1 MTMQE
6 QINNWLIEGLRQSQV
21 KFSEVFYYDKRDKQF
36 FSILMTDYFLFDEK
50 GDLTEEAGSVYT
62 ADTLKMLLDRVRRIN
77 IDNNIV
83 ALPRLGDIEE
93 DYLQQADSFL
103 NLNAINIDE
112 ATIWIVEDPG
122 PIVFKINKD

>member
-1 MTMQE
+1 
-6 QINNWLIEGLRQSQV
+6 
-21 KFSEVFYYDKRDKQF
+21 
-36 FSILMTDYFLFDEK
+36 MTDYFLFDEN

-62 ADTLKMLLDRVRRIN
+62 ADTLKLLLDRVRRIN